1 MAGPAISNS
10 ASSHFFTN
18 ALWLIPKY
26 ISKGQFLRYLFWA
39 FVFFLLPEFI
49 RALIYTSFPPLS
61 SNYDHSF
68 LQELSSRDS
77 FLLGA
82 PSAVSYGVLT
92 SFLYRFAKDWILNSI
107 TIEKLKSAKSKSDLE
122 ALRNQVNP
130 HFLFNSLN
138 TLDQLIDIDSDRAK
152 KYLHKL
158 AHLYR
163 YILDT
168 GKEDLVPLE
177 QEWQF
182 LEDYA
187 YLIQQRF
194 GSAYQLIKSPV
205 RVEGNSFLIP
215 PATLQIL
222 VENAVKHNRA
232 SEIEPLKIWVTLD
245 EKSIRIRNQV
255 RKKIGVQEG
264 FGAGLNNLSL
274 KYKLLAG
281 KEINVTQNDNFEV
294 SLPLILMDKS
304 GI

>member
-1 MAGPAISNS
+1 MKYIGYKEGIIHLLFWAFILASVNINWS
-10 ASSHFFTN
+10 ASWFDPSIRPRWPAPLSVILLPVIFYIN

-49 RALIYTSFPPLS
+49 RALIYTSLPPFS

-82 PSAVSYGVLT
+82 PSAVSYGVST
-92 SFLYRFAKDWILNSI
+92 SFLYRFAKDWILNTI

-168 GKEDLVPLE
+168 GKEDLVPL
-177 QEWQF
+177 Q
-182 LEDYA
+182 
-187 YLIQQRF
+187 
-194 GSAYQLIKSPV
+194 P
-205 RVEGNSFLIP
+205 
-215 PATLQIL
+215 
-222 VENAVKHNRA
+222 
-232 SEIEPLKIWVTLD
+232 
-245 EKSIRIRNQV
+245 
-255 RKKIGVQEG
+255 
-264 FGAGLNNLSL
+264 
-274 KYKLLAG
+274 
-281 KEINVTQNDNFEV
+281 DNFQFG
-294 SLPLILMDKS
+294 L
-304 GI
+304 